1 MTIQKILDKLKIILE
16 TNNKVEIEIH
26 KCGNSVILKPQIP
39 QEYSIETID
48 NTEPNC

>member
-26 KCGNSVILKPQIP
+26 KCGNSVILKPQTCEEIT
-39 QEYSIETID
+39 IETLD
-48 NTEPNC
+48 NDVPNC